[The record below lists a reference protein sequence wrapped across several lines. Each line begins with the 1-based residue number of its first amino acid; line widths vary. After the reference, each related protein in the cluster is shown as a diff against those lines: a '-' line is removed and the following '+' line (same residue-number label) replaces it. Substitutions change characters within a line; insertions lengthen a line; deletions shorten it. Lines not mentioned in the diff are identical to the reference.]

1 MSDQAGQIPLS
12 EELLKVMRDSGAY
25 ALKLREPF
33 VTARAI
39 LLALL
44 DDPEIGPAISE
55 VVPREK
61 LMELEPSGDIKNG
74 ATRIPDSGL
83 PAGERGALP
92 RFDTLAF
99 KLPEGNASVWLG
111 REAYS
116 IFCEGANRTDG
127 RYLPKHLAFGLASE
141 ALRSPGILAAMHVEP
156 GKLTDAIYNLDREP
170 APSE

>member
-1 MSDQAGQIPLS
+1 MGDLDQIPVS
-12 EELLKVMRDSGAY
+12 DELLTVMRAAAGY

-33 VTARAI
+33 VTSRAI

-44 DDPEIGPAISE
+44 DDPQIGPAITD

-61 LMELEPSGDIKNG
+61 LVELEPSGDLRN
-74 ATRIPDSGL
+74 AASRLPDAGL
-83 PAGERGALP
+83 PSGERGALP

-116 IFCEGANRTDG
+116 IFCEGANRAEG
-127 RYLPKHLAFGLASE
+127 RYLPRHLAFGLASE
-141 ALRSPGILAAMHVEP
+141 AVRSPGILAALRVEP
-156 GKLTDAIYNLDREP
+156 GKLTDAIYNMDREP
-170 APSE
+170 AT